1 MGRRFCWASL
11 QDAWARSEIRQ
22 TPGFRFGND
31 KSPRDQTRLPKFRP
45 PNAAPEDPTN
55 EHAARELPRPKQT
68 PQNIPDSNTPPPHSH
83 SNSAAPR
90 LIVFGPN
97 FLFMWSSPAS
107 RIKISSAFCV
117 ERSPSD
123 RFRRLS
129 LLCRGGSPRESDVRR
144 PESILIKRGEFV
156 SAKHHSCQT

>member
-1 MGRRFCWASL
+1 MNMPPVNCP
-11 QDAWARSEIRQ
+11 AR
-22 TPGFRFGND
+22 N
-31 KSPRDQTRLPKFRP
+31 RP
-45 PNAAPEDPTN
+45 
-55 EHAARELPRPKQT
+55 
-68 PQNIPDSNTPPPHSH
+68 PQNIPDSNTPPSHSH

-129 LLCRGGSPRESDVRR
+129 LLCRGEFTPRVGRSSSGKYPYKKGGICLRETPFLSNVILVQAQARSIARYCQILVQISPSPQFHLPR
-144 PESILIKRGEFV
+144 
-156 SAKHHSCQT
+156 QTPLRFS